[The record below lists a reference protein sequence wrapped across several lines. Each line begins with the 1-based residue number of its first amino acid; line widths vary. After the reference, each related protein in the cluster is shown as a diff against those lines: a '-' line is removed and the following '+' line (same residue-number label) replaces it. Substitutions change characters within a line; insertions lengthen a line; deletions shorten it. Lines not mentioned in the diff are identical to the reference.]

1 MQINTLNFGI
11 NRGQAS
17 ARAGGGT
24 APPSENELT
33 EDDGLTTLTQD
44 DGTTVLTED

>member
-17 ARAGGGT
+17 ARAGGG
-24 APPSENELT
+24 AVPPSENELT
-33 EDDGLTTLTQD
+33 EDDGLTTLAED
-44 DGTTVLTED
+44 NGTTVLTED